1 MNPACEIPEY
11 ASIRTTFVWRSATTL
26 PIVIDSAA
34 RIHISGRTTS
44 GRSANPMIT
53 SCSRATNPAAL
64 DDTERNAVI
73 GVGAPS
79 YVSGA
84 HVWNGTADTLKPD
97 PGDPEDDAQRY
108 RRRALCACQGCA
120 DVGQLGAARHAVEQ
134 RHAVQQHA
142 GGQHPHQVVLG
153 ARLVPLGI

>member
-1 MNPACEIPEY
+1 MNPACGNPEY

-53 SCSRATNPAAL
+53 SCTRGTNPAAL

-84 HVWNGTADTLKPD
+84 HVWNGTADTLKPN
-97 PGDPEDDAQRY
+97 PAMQKTMASVIAGALSAPA
-108 RRRALCACQGCA
+108 RAAPMSDSL
-120 DVGQLGAARHAVEQ
+120 
-134 RHAVQQHA
+134 
-142 GGQHPHQVVLG
+142 VL
-153 ARLVPLGI
+153 P